1 MPQLQAKLISGL
13 KAFLRDDRAATAI
26 EYAVLGA
33 TFGIVVAAA
42 VIPLRDSPLWNVF
55 GTISH
60 KITELTSQ

>member
-33 TFGIVVAAA
+33 IFGIVVAAA
-42 VIPLRDSPLWNVF
+42 VIPLRDSPFWDVF
-55 GTISH
+55 ENISN
-60 KITELTSQ
+60 KIKELTSQ